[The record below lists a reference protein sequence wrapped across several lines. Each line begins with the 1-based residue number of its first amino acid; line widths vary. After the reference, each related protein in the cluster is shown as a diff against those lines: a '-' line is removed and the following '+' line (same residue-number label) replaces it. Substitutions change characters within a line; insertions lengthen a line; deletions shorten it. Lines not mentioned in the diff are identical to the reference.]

1 MLKVKK
7 ILDDVIFVSKLT
19 NVKNKKI
26 RILFSVVLANLTVL
40 IDILVILIFSNF
52 FSDGLSF
59 ENQIINFFIDK
70 VSLLP
75 LIILL
80 RFGIV
85 LLDRLNL
92 KSLQLKVSES
102 LKSFFIKETF
112 EKSNFTIS
120 DASYFL
126 NQLTDH
132 ISYFY
137 GATSLVISSLLQ
149 MFVYIAFL
157 FSTSLDAIKGFI
169 LVGIFLIFPTIYFL
183 KNSRSSMDKTYNFG
197 QKINQNTQKIIENM
211 YLIKLLKTV
220 NFETDKFENNNIQYS
235 KYQFRNYLFNNLN
248 SLIPNFVVSFS
259 IAILIV
265 FFNFLTFLSIEFIGV
280 TLRLVQTLGLL
291 NNGLNM
297 AINSHVHIES
307 LKNIKLNNELIKSD
321 HQIMD
326 VSDRN
331 NVIEL
336 EDVSFKFFTEKDLFF
351 NSINLNFKKNSHTVI
366 TGSNGSGKSTLLGIV
381 SSILTPDSGYVRHNF
396 NQIGYVGTK
405 PLVFEGTLKEN
416 LLYGYKENVPD
427 EKLMILVQE
436 LSLFQEFN
444 STKLEMK
451 VSPQS
456 MSSGQLQKVGF
467 IRALLADIDLLLL
480 DESTS
485 NLDESS
491 KKKIFSILSNK
502 NISIINSTHNPY
514 DFDYDDHLNIM
525 INPIT
530 GSREIK
536 LIKKR

>member
-59 ENQIINFFIDK
+59 DNSIINFFIDK

-75 LIILL
+75 LIIIL

-137 GATSLVISSLLQ
+137 GATSVVISSLLQ

-297 AINSHVHIES
+297 AINSHVHIEN

-321 HQIMD
+321 NHILD
-326 VSDRN
+326 VSDRD

-351 NSINLNFKKNSHTVI
+351 NSINLNFKKIHI
-366 TGSNGSGKSTLLGIV
+366 
-381 SSILTPDSGYVRHNF
+381 
-396 NQIGYVGTK
+396 Q
-405 PLVFEGTLKEN
+405 
-416 LLYGYKENVPD
+416 
-427 EKLMILVQE
+427 
-436 LSLFQEFN
+436 
-444 STKLEMK
+444 
-451 VSPQS
+451 
-456 MSSGQLQKVGF
+456 
-467 IRALLADIDLLLL
+467 
-480 DESTS
+480 
-485 NLDESS
+485 
-491 KKKIFSILSNK
+491 
-502 NISIINSTHNPY
+502 
-514 DFDYDDHLNIM
+514 
-525 INPIT
+525 
-530 GSREIK
+530 
-536 LIKKR
+536 

>member
-1 MLKVKK
+1 
-7 ILDDVIFVSKLT
+7 
-19 NVKNKKI
+19 
-26 RILFSVVLANLTVL
+26 
-40 IDILVILIFSNF
+40 
-52 FSDGLSF
+52 
-59 ENQIINFFIDK
+59 
-70 VSLLP
+70 
-75 LIILL
+75 
-80 RFGIV
+80 
-85 LLDRLNL
+85 
-92 KSLQLKVSES
+92 
-102 LKSFFIKETF
+102 
-112 EKSNFTIS
+112 
-120 DASYFL
+120 
-126 NQLTDH
+126 
-132 ISYFY
+132 
-137 GATSLVISSLLQ
+137 
-149 MFVYIAFL
+149 
-157 FSTSLDAIKGFI
+157 
-169 LVGIFLIFPTIYFL
+169 
-183 KNSRSSMDKTYNFG
+183 
-197 QKINQNTQKIIENM
+197 M

-321 HQIMD
+321 NHIID
-326 VSDRN
+326 VSDRD

-351 NSINLNFKKNSHTVI
+351 NSINLNFKKFTYSDYWFKRN
-366 TGSNGSGKSTLLGIV
+366 GKSTLLGIV
-381 SSILTPDSGYVRHNF
+381 SSILTPESGYVRHNF

-427 EKLMILVQE
+427 EKLMLLVEE
-436 LSLFQEFN
+436 LSLFEDFN
-444 STKLEMK
+444 ISKLEMK

-491 KKKIFSILSNK
+491 KKKYFQ
-502 NISIINSTHNPY
+502 Y
-514 DFDYDDHLNIM
+514 Y
-525 INPIT
+525 
-530 GSREIK
+530 
-536 LIKKR
+536 LIKIYQ

>member
-336 EDVSFKFFTEKDLFF
+336 EGVSFKFFTEKDLFF

>member
-59 ENQIINFFIDK
+59 DNSIINFFIDK

-75 LIILL
+75 LIIIL

-137 GATSLVISSLLQ
+137 GATSVVISSLLQ

-157 FSTSLDAIKGFI
+157 FSTSLDAIKGFM

-321 HQIMD
+321 NHILD
-326 VSDRN
+326 VSDRD

-381 SSILTPDSGYVRHNF
+381 SSILTPESGYVRHNF

-427 EKLMILVQE
+427 EKLMLLVEE
-436 LSLFQEFN
+436 LSLFEDFN
-444 STKLEMK
+444 ISKLEMK

-525 INPIT
+525 INPIS

>member
-1 MLKVKK
+1 MLKFKK

-59 ENQIINFFIDK
+59 DNSIINFFIDK

-75 LIILL
+75 LIIVL

-137 GATSLVISSLLQ
+137 GATSVVISSLLQ
-149 MFVYIAFL
+149 MVVYITFL

-321 HQIMD
+321 NQIID

-351 NSINLNFKKNSHTVI
+351 DSINLNFKKNSHTVI

-381 SSILTPDSGYVRHNF
+381 SSILTPESGYVRHNF

-427 EKLMILVQE
+427 EKLMLLVEE

-444 STKLEMK
+444 ISKLEMK

-502 NISIINSTHNPY
+502 DISIINSTHNPY
-514 DFDYDDHLNIM
+514 DFDYDNHLNIM
-525 INPIT
+525 INPT
-530 GSREIK
+530 SGSREIK
-536 LIKKR
+536 LIKKG

>member
-59 ENQIINFFIDK
+59 DNSIINFFIDK

-75 LIILL
+75 LIIIL

-137 GATSLVISSLLQ
+137 GATSVVISSLLQ

-321 HQIMD
+321 NHILD
-326 VSDRN
+326 ISDRD

-381 SSILTPDSGYVRHNF
+381 SSILTPESGYVRHNF

-427 EKLMILVQE
+427 EKLMLLVEE
-436 LSLFQEFN
+436 LSLFEDFN
-444 STKLEMK
+444 ISKLEIK

-525 INPIT
+525 INPIS

>member
-1 MLKVKK
+1 
-7 ILDDVIFVSKLT
+7 
-19 NVKNKKI
+19 
-26 RILFSVVLANLTVL
+26 
-40 IDILVILIFSNF
+40 
-52 FSDGLSF
+52 
-59 ENQIINFFIDK
+59 
-70 VSLLP
+70 
-75 LIILL
+75 
-80 RFGIV
+80 
-85 LLDRLNL
+85 
-92 KSLQLKVSES
+92 
-102 LKSFFIKETF
+102 
-112 EKSNFTIS
+112 
-120 DASYFL
+120 
-126 NQLTDH
+126 
-132 ISYFY
+132 
-137 GATSLVISSLLQ
+137 
-149 MFVYIAFL
+149 
-157 FSTSLDAIKGFI
+157 
-169 LVGIFLIFPTIYFL
+169 
-183 KNSRSSMDKTYNFG
+183 MDKTYNFG

-321 HQIMD
+321 NQIID

-351 NSINLNFKKNSHTVI
+351 DSINLNFKKNSHTVI

-381 SSILTPDSGYVRHNF
+381 SSILTPESGYVRHNF

-427 EKLMILVQE
+427 EKLMLLVEE
-436 LSLFQEFN
+436 LSLFQDFN
-444 STKLEMK
+444 VSMLEMK

-525 INPIT
+525 INPISGT
-530 GSREIK
+530 REIK

>member
-59 ENQIINFFIDK
+59 DNSIINFFIDK

-75 LIILL
+75 LIIIL

-102 LKSFFIKETF
+102 LKSFFVKETF

-137 GATSLVISSLLQ
+137 GATSVVISSLLQ

-321 HQIMD
+321 NRIID
-326 VSDRN
+326 VSDRD

-381 SSILTPDSGYVRHNF
+381 SSILTPESGYVRHNF
-396 NQIGYVGTK
+396 NQVGYVGTK

-427 EKLMILVQE
+427 EKLMLLVEE
-436 LSLFQEFN
+436 LSLFQDFN
-444 STKLEMK
+444 VSMLEMK

-525 INPIT
+525 INPISGT
-530 GSREIK
+530 REIK

>member
-1 MLKVKK
+1 MWSYQVFANVCLHC
-7 ILDDVIFVSKLT
+7 IFV
-19 NVKNKKI
+19 
-26 RILFSVVLANLTVL
+26 
-40 IDILVILIFSNF
+40 
-52 FSDGLSF
+52 
-59 ENQIINFFIDK
+59 
-70 VSLLP
+70 
-75 LIILL
+75 
-80 RFGIV
+80 
-85 LLDRLNL
+85 
-92 KSLQLKVSES
+92 
-102 LKSFFIKETF
+102 
-112 EKSNFTIS
+112 
-120 DASYFL
+120 
-126 NQLTDH
+126 
-132 ISYFY
+132 
-137 GATSLVISSLLQ
+137 
-149 MFVYIAFL
+149 
-157 FSTSLDAIKGFI
+157 STSLDAIKGFM

-321 HQIMD
+321 NHIID
-326 VSDRN
+326 ISDRD

-381 SSILTPDSGYVRHNF
+381 SSILTPESGYVRHNF

-427 EKLMILVQE
+427 EKLMLLVEE
-436 LSLFQEFN
+436 LSLFQDFN
-444 STKLEMK
+444 VSMLEMK

-491 KKKIFSILSNK
+491 KKKIFSILKNK

-525 INPIT
+525 INPISGT
-530 GSREIK
+530 REIK

>member
-59 ENQIINFFIDK
+59 DNSIINFFIDK

-75 LIILL
+75 LIIIL

-126 NQLTDH
+126 NQLTEH

-137 GATSLVISSLLQ
+137 GATSVVISSLLQ

-157 FSTSLDAIKGFI
+157 SSTSLDAIKGFI

-321 HQIMD
+321 NQIID
-326 VSDRN
+326 VSDMD

-381 SSILTPDSGYVRHNF
+381 SSILTPESGYVRHNF

-427 EKLMILVQE
+427 EKLMLLVEE
-436 LSLFQEFN
+436 LSLFQDFN
-444 STKLEMK
+444 ISKLDMK

-514 DFDYDDHLNIM
+514 DFDYDEHLNIM
-525 INPIT
+525 INPIS

>member
-59 ENQIINFFIDK
+59 DNSIINFFIDK

-75 LIILL
+75 LIIIL

-137 GATSLVISSLLQ
+137 GATSVVISSLLQ

-321 HQIMD
+321 NRIID
-326 VSDRN
+326 VSDRD

-381 SSILTPDSGYVRHNF
+381 SSILTPESGYVRHNF
-396 NQIGYVGTK
+396 NQVGYVGTK

-427 EKLMILVQE
+427 EKLMLLVEE
-436 LSLFQEFN
+436 LSLFQDFN
-444 STKLEMK
+444 VSMLEMK

-525 INPIT
+525 INPISGT
-530 GSREIK
+530 REIK

>member
-1 MLKVKK
+1 MLKFKK

-59 ENQIINFFIDK
+59 DNSIINFFIDK

-75 LIILL
+75 LIIIL

-102 LKSFFIKETF
+102 LKSIFVKETF

-137 GATSLVISSLLQ
+137 GATSVVISSLLQ

-321 HQIMD
+321 NRIID
-326 VSDRN
+326 VSDRD

-381 SSILTPDSGYVRHNF
+381 SSILTPESGYVRHNF
-396 NQIGYVGTK
+396 NQVGYVGTK

-427 EKLMILVQE
+427 EKLMLLVEE

-444 STKLEMK
+444 ISKLEMK

-502 NISIINSTHNPY
+502 DISIINSTHNPY
-514 DFDYDDHLNIM
+514 DFDYDNHLNIM
-525 INPIT
+525 INPT
-530 GSREIK
+530 SGSREIK
-536 LIKKR
+536 LIKKG

>member
-59 ENQIINFFIDK
+59 DNSIINFFIDK

-75 LIILL
+75 LIIIL

-137 GATSLVISSLLQ
+137 GATSVVISSLLQ

-321 HQIMD
+321 NHILD
-326 VSDRN
+326 VSDRD

-381 SSILTPDSGYVRHNF
+381 SSILTPESGYVRHNF
-396 NQIGYVGTK
+396 NQIGFVGTK

-427 EKLMILVQE
+427 EKLMLLVEE
-436 LSLFQEFN
+436 LSLFEDFN
-444 STKLEMK
+444 ISKLEMK

-525 INPIT
+525 INPIS